1 LISWCT
7 ALNSLETDIKGL
19 KAWKNGIIRVSAPL
33 FCLCERY
40 EHGVDVCLRAQAAL
54 EAALEGQRTVGA
66 DAPYFIAPGYSVKE
80 IISSLLQL

>member
-1 LISWCT
+1 M
-7 ALNSLETDIKGL
+7 
-19 KAWKNGIIRVSAPL
+19 
-33 FCLCERY
+33 
-40 EHGVDVCLRAQAAL
+40 DVCLRAQAAL